1 MTDQTG
7 AVCVDG
13 CAAGI
18 SPRTLKAELPRLR
31 AGGVRAALVTVAALE
46 TTEVAV
52 AALNEW
58 WRADARPETGARVA
72 TTVEQLRA
80 IVAGG
85 ELAAVLHFQGTM
97 PLGNDVGMVDAFHRL
112 GVRVM
117 QPTYNHAGLVGDGC
131 LEERDAGLTRF
142 GRDVVRRLQQVGI
155 AVDLSHAGERVCHD
169 VLDQAQAPV
178 IATHANARAVHD
190 SPRNLRDE
198 VIDRI
203 AATGG
208 VIGLCAFPSFVSA
221 DPAPTL
227 DQLLDH
233 AVHIAERVGPQHL
246 SLGTDFI
253 DENEDDYDYFGYDER
268 YYPRPPWTWPTGLA
282 WWDEVRNV
290 GPALRSRGFSDDEV
304 SGILGENLL
313 RALDVAWRTGHAG

>member
-1 MTDQTG
+1 MTDPTD
-7 AVCVDG
+7 ALCVDG

-18 SPRTLKAELPRLR
+18 SPRTLKGELPRLR

-52 AALNEW
+52 SAVNAW

-72 TTVEQLRA
+72 TSVAQVRS

-85 ELAAVLHFQGTM
+85 DLAAILHFQGTM
-97 PLGNDVGMVDAFHRL
+97 PLGNDIGMVDAFHRM

-131 LEERDAGLTRF
+131 LEERDAGLTGL
-142 GRDVVRRLQQVGI
+142 GRDVVRRMQEVGI

-178 IATHANARAVHD
+178 IATHANARAVCA
-190 SPRNLRDE
+190 SPRNLSDD
-198 VIDRI
+198 VIDKI

-221 DPAPTL
+221 DPVPTL

-233 AVHIAERVGPQHL
+233 AVHVAERVGPQHL

-253 DENEDDYDYFGYDER
+253 DEDEDDYEYFGYDER
-268 YYPRPPWTWPTGLA
+268 YYPRPPWSWPTGLA

-290 GPALRSRGFSDDEV
+290 GPALRGRGFADDEV
-304 SGILGENLL
+304 TGILGENLL
-313 RALDVAWRTGHAG
+313 RVLGATWDAGR